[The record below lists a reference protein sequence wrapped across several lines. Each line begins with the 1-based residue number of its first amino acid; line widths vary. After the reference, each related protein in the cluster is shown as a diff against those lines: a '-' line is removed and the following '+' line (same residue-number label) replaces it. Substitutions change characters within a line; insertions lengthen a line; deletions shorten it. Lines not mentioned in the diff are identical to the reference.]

1 MQIKKERR
9 DEKVRSNYN
18 VTSTHNLEV
27 LSEDQI
33 KRILGAAKEIL
44 ERTGVVYHDDEAI
57 EIMEK
62 AGCYVDGNRVR
73 IPTRLVEKALQT
85 VPTKVSLSNSRTG
98 KVVMELTDNNAY
110 FGTGSDTPFFRDPY
124 TQDRIPTSKE
134 TVSRATKTI
143 DALDNMDFV
152 MSLGIVQDVPQLIY
166 DRHQFQAMIEN
177 TSKPIVIT
185 ANDAEGY
192 GDIIKMCEV
201 VAGGEDEL
209 RKHPFMTLYAEP
221 ISPLQHAEDAAQKL
235 VLAAKKGLPV
245 VYTPC
250 IMAGGTVPATLAGAM
265 ANGLA
270 ESLSGLV
277 LNQQTNEGSPFIM
290 GGVFTIMDMNTTIFA
305 YGAPE
310 FHLMQAGLADVSNY
324 LQLPMFGT
332 AGCTDSK
339 VVDEQACIEDA
350 LSILMTA
357 QSGANLNHDVGYIEH
372 GNAAALENLVIN
384 NDLIGFARRIVQ
396 GIEVNEDTLAVDLID
411 KVGPGGHF
419 LGEEHTMKYFKEETY
434 YPDLFKRQFFE
445 NWQEEGSKTLF
456 DRANEKVIDILE
468 NYEPEPLP
476 KDVQKKLQDIVD
488 RAESKLD

>member
-1 MQIKKERR
+1 M
-9 DEKVRSNYN
+9 RSNYR
-18 VTSTHNLEV
+18 SSATHNLEV

-33 KRILGAAKEIL
+33 KRILGAAKEVL
-44 ERTGVVYHDDEAI
+44 ERTGVVYYDDEAI
-57 EIMEK
+57 ETMKK
-62 AGCYVDGNRVR
+62 AGCFVDGNRVR
-73 IPTRLVEKALQT
+73 IPTRLVEWALRT
-85 VPTKVSLSNSRTG
+85 VPSKVTLSNSRTG
-98 KVVMELTDNNAY
+98 KRAMELTGNNAY

-124 TQDRIPTSKE
+124 TQDRIPASKK
-134 TVSRATKTI
+134 TVSMAAKTI
-143 DALDNMDFV
+143 DALENMDFV
-152 MSLGIVQDVPQLIY
+152 MSLGIVQDVPQLVY
-166 DRHQFQAMIEN
+166 DRHQFQAMVTN

-185 ANDAEGY
+185 ANDVDGY
-192 GDIIKMCEV
+192 ADIIEMCEV
-201 VAGGEDEL
+201 IAGGEEEL
-209 RKHPFMTLYAEP
+209 RRHPFMTLYAEP

-235 VLAAKKGLPV
+235 ILAGKKQLPV

-277 LNQQTNEGSPFIM
+277 LNQLTNEGNPFIM
-290 GGVFTIMDMNTTIFA
+290 GGVFTIMDMKTTIFA

-310 FHLMQAGLADVSNY
+310 FDLMMAGLADISNY
-324 LQLPMFGT
+324 LDLPMFGT

-339 VVDEQACIEDA
+339 LVDEQACIEDA

-372 GNAAALENLVIN
+372 GNCAALENLVIS

-396 GIEVNEDTLAVDLID
+396 GIEVNDDTLAVDLID

-419 LGEEHTMKYFKEETY
+419 LGEEHTMKYFKKETY
-434 YPDLFKRQFFE
+434 YPDLFKRQFYE
-445 NWQEEGSKTLF
+445 NWVEEGEKTLF

-476 KDVQKKLQDIVD
+476 KDVEKKLQDIVD